1 MRREPLA
8 AHTRTKAPFPV
19 SLLFEVKL
27 FYWVALVIMV
37 VSVAAGAFAANQTR
51 KNNAANS
58 STATPP
64 PAEAT
69 ETPVEGEGRQVKSYD
84 AEPQMSIDTAKKY
97 TAVIKTDKGD
107 ITVELLGQRGAARG
121 QQLRVPG
128 ARRLLRWPHVLP
140 GHPRIRRP
148 GRGPHLHHQ
157 SHRHLHRQ
165 RRPRLRPD
173 ARGQRPDSMTR
184 AWLAMAAP
192 QGGEEV
198 SGSQF
203 YITYAAETHLD
214 GRDTVFGRIVAG
226 QDVLDSLVG
235 RDTVDPAA
243 PARRQ
248 DRLHHHRRNVG
259 AVREPPL
266 RGFFALGSGA
276 SGSWP
281 SHWMEAA
288 LFVPRSGSRPSPRS

>member
-8 AHTRTKAPFPV
+8 AHTKTKAPFPI

-37 VSVAAGAFAANQTR
+37 VSIAAGAFAANQTNS
-51 KNNAANS
+51 NNNSS

-64 PAEAT
+64 PAGAT

-107 ITVELLGQRGAARG
+107 ISVELLASEAPHAVNSFVFLAGDGFYDGLTFFRV
-121 QQLRVPG
+121 VPG
-128 ARRLLRWPHVLP
+128 FVAQAGDPTCTTDPTVTCTGSGGPGYFLAREDNGENHGAGVV
-140 GHPRIRRP
+140 
-148 GRGPHLHHQ
+148 
-157 SHRHLHRQ
+157 
-165 RRPRLRPD
+165 
-173 ARGQRPDSMTR
+173 
-184 AWLAMAAP
+184 AMAAP

-214 GRDTVFGRIVAG
+214 GRDTVFGRIIGG

-235 RDTVDPAA
+235 RDTADPAA
-243 PARRQ
+243 QPG
-248 DRLHHHRRNVG
+248 DEIISVTIK
-259 AVREPPL
+259 ET
-266 RGFFALGSGA
+266 
-276 SGSWP
+276 
-281 SHWMEAA
+281 
-288 LFVPRSGSRPSPRS
+288 

>member
-51 KNNAANS
+51 NNKNNS

-84 AEPQMSIDTAKKY
+84 AEPTMSIDTAKKY

-107 ITVELLGQRGAARG
+107 ITVELSASEAPHAVNSFVFLARDGFYDGLTFFRVIPDFVAQAGDPTCTTDPTVTCTGSGGPGYFLAREDSGQ
-121 QQLRVPG
+121 
-128 ARRLLRWPHVLP
+128 
-140 GHPRIRRP
+140 
-148 GRGPHLHHQ
+148 LHE
-157 SHRHLHRQ
+157 
-165 RRPRLRPD
+165 
-173 ARGQRPDSMTR
+173 AGV
-184 AWLAMAAP
+184 LAMAAP
-192 QGGEEV
+192 QGGDEV
-198 SGSQF
+198 NGSQF
-203 YITYAAETHLD
+203 YITYAPESHLD

-243 PARRQ
+243 QPG
-248 DRLHHHRRNVG
+248 DEIVSITI
-259 AVREPPL
+259 E
-266 RGFFALGSGA
+266 
-276 SGSWP
+276 
-281 SHWMEAA
+281 ET
-288 LFVPRSGSRPSPRS
+288 